1 MLLFHG
7 PRTGGM
13 MPDDGR
19 AVLLALRFSRRLLV
33 LMTNLTKSVLPS
45 RVLDESLA
53 GCGKICCLPRA
64 ENCPTINAVLSR
76 VLNALFELDYHMPN
90 AAETVEAPY
99 TAAER
104 LTFLPQP
111 VRIPADELSV
121 RSCIEPHRGGISGG
135 KSMSAEFRQRH
146 MRVIEL
152 NENDVVSQIRMNH
165 GRELEVVDVAL
176 DQILQG
182 LDAFAYV
189 KQRPD
194 SRLEDSRLE
203 NAQMFLAVRS
213 FNSLH
218 IARQLLERG
227 YYQQASA
234 LVRMAMEDQ
243 LVAEDAET
251 HPPTLDALLDDKG
264 SISSGDLT
272 YGKMAERISPEAQ
285 KAWDEKY
292 GDLSERA
299 AHPRRLSLL
308 ALTTVRRTV
317 RPGGHYDEVQVKVT
331 FLYLLEQLGQVL
343 RTVGLLT
350 ANVESPWAEGA
361 RPALRD
367 MTALYREIVVS
378 LGIDITSVGENEC

>member
-1 MLLFHG
+1 
-7 PRTGGM
+7 
-13 MPDDGR
+13 
-19 AVLLALRFSRRLLV
+19 
-33 LMTNLTKSVLPS
+33 
-45 RVLDESLA
+45 
-53 GCGKICCLPRA
+53 
-64 ENCPTINAVLSR
+64 
-76 VLNALFELDYHMPN
+76 
-90 AAETVEAPY
+90 
-99 TAAER
+99 
-104 LTFLPQP
+104 
-111 VRIPADELSV
+111 
-121 RSCIEPHRGGISGG
+121 
-135 KSMSAEFRQRH
+135 MSAEFRQRH

-152 NENDVVSQIRMNH
+152 NENDVASQIRMNH
-165 GRELEVVDVAL
+165 GRELEVVDAAL

-194 SRLEDSRLE
+194 SRLED
-203 NAQMFLAVRS
+203 AQMFLAVRS

-272 YGKMAERISPEAQ
+272 YSKMAERISREAK

-299 AHPRRLSLL
+299 AHPRRLSPNPP
-308 ALTTVRRTV
+308 R
-317 RPGGHYDEVQVKVT
+317 EW
-331 FLYLLEQLGQVL
+331 
-343 RTVGLLT
+343 VG
-350 ANVESPWAEGA
+350 S
-361 RPALRD
+361 
-367 MTALYREIVVS
+367 VS
-378 LGIDITSVGENEC
+378 